1 MGDLI
6 PVSTINLGG
15 DDMQMVDAY
24 TLYEFLELDKS
35 NYSKWVNKAIVKNA
49 YAIEWEDY
57 ILWPVSQYES
67 NNYILTIDF
76 AKRVAMKSNSKKWE
90 QVREYFIN
98 IEKAFKKVISK
109 PKTTLEM
116 LKEAVL
122 EIETKEKQVL
132 LLEKTVSKQNET
144 NAQLFEMTAMA
155 TKTGIKTLKNDLG
168 AEINTIIHIL
178 YGNMFPWDHKA
189 PHLHARKLYEE
200 NTGIIYWWA
209 KISSLPAKQNYLRW
223 LQKQRGGENILQDN
237 F

>member
-1 MGDLI
+1 MTDIISVASADFGGEEVQWVRADSLFAF
-6 PVSTINLGG
+6 LGL
-15 DDMQMVDAY
+15 
-24 TLYEFLELDKS
+24 TR
-35 NYSKWVNKAIVKNA
+35 NYKRWLKTNITDNKF
-49 YAIEWEDY
+49 AIEWVDY
-57 ILWPVSQYES
+57 ITVALDVLSS
-67 NNYILTIDF
+67 GVGHILTVDF
-76 AKRVAMKSNSKKWE
+76 AKRLSMMTRSEKGEEAR
-90 QVREYFIN
+90 QYFLN
-98 IEKAFKKVISK
+98 IEKAFKQVIK

-155 TKTGIKTLKNDLG
+155 TKTGIKTLKEDLG
-168 AEINTIIHIL
+168 AEINTIVRSL
-178 YGNMFPWDHKA
+178 YGDQFPWDYKA

-200 NTGIIYWWA
+200 KTWIIYWWA
-209 KISSLPAKQNYLRW
+209 KVTSMQGKRDYLRW